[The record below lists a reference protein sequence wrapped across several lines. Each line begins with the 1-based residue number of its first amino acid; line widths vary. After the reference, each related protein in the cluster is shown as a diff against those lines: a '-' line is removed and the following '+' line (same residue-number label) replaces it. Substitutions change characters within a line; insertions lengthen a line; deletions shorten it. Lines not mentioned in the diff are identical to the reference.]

1 MALET
6 ETAYYNNMRDQW
18 IRENHEGE
26 WAVVNGS
33 QLHGFYDS
41 IESGYEAGVAE
52 YGPGNF
58 LLKQVTA
65 EDGVETIQRVFW
77 GTSDRKKATI

>member
-6 ETAYYNNMRDQW
+6 ETAFYNSSRHQW
-18 IRENHEGE
+18 IDEGHLNK
-26 WAVVNGS
+26 WAVVQGS
-33 QLHGFYDS
+33 QLLGFYDS

-65 EDGVETIQRVFW
+65 EDGVDTIQRVFW
-77 GTSDRKKATI
+77 GSSDPQKATI